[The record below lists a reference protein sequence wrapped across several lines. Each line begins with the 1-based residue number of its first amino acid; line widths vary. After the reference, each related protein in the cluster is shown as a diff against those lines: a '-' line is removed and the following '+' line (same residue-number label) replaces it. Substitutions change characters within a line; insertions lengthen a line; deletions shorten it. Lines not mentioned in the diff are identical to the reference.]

1 MRFFLLLFLLLPVI
15 ELVGFFVIG
24 AKIGLARSVLWLIA
38 ATTAGVM
45 VIKSAGTQSWTR
57 MRQGEDALVV
67 PDLFDALCRL
77 LAGVLL
83 AFPGFISD
91 FIALLF
97 LMPIL
102 RHAIFRF
109 TQTAPV
115 NKNEAPSQPP
125 HTSGNSTI
133 IDGEYRRLDQD

>member
-1 MRFFLLLFLLLPVI
+1 MRFFLLLFLMLPVI

-24 AKIGLARSVLWLIA
+24 AKIGLARSVLWLIT
-38 ATTAGVM
+38 ATTIGVM

-57 MRQGEDALVV
+57 MRQGENAFVV

-83 AFPGFISD
+83 VFPGFISD

-97 LMPIL
+97 LTPVL
-102 RHAIFRF
+102 RHAIFRL
-109 TQTAPV
+109 TGTTTSV
-115 NKNEAPSQPP
+115 NQNEAAPP
-125 HTSGNSTI
+125 ASGNGTI
-133 IDGEYRRLDQD
+133 IDGEYRHLDQD